1 MNVLFVCTGNT
12 CRSPLAEVL
21 LLRILSENNIE
32 NVGVQSCGLS
42 AYPGCPASENS
53 AMIAPEFGF
62 SLNFH
67 EAKQYDDKLA
77 DWADMIITM
86 SDSHKAVIDKFFEKY
101 SSKVQVLGK
110 GIFDPYG
117 GDLAEYRQCAKEIEF
132 ELKKL
137 VDGGVFCG
145 KR

>member
-21 LLRILSENNIE
+21 LKRLLSENNID
-32 NVGVQSCGLS
+32 NVEVQSCGIS

-53 AMIAPEFGF
+53 AMIAPEFGC

-67 EAKQYDDKLA
+67 AAKQFDDKLA
-77 DWADMIITM
+77 DWADVIITM
-86 SDSHKAVIDKFFEKY
+86 SESHKQVIERFFEEY
-101 SSKVQVLGK
+101 ASKVQVLGN
-110 GIFDPYG
+110 GISDPYG
-117 GDLAEYRQCAKEIEF
+117 GDLEEYRQCASEIES

-137 VDGGVFCG
+137 VDGGFFG
-145 KR
+145 G

>member
-21 LLRILSENNIE
+21 LKRILGERNIE
-32 NVGVQSCGLS
+32 NVEVQSCGLS

-53 AMIAPEFGF
+53 AMIAPEFGC

-67 EAKQYDDKLA
+67 IAKQFDDRLA
-77 DWADMIITM
+77 DWADIIITM
-86 SDSHKAVIDKFFEKY
+86 SESHKQVIERFFERY
-101 SSKVQVLGK
+101 ASKVQVLGN
-110 GIFDPYG
+110 GISDPYG
-117 GDLAEYRQCAKEIEF
+117 GDLEEYRQCASEIET
-132 ELKKL
+132 EIKKL
-137 VDGGVFCG
+137 VDGGVFGG

>member
-21 LLRILSENNIE
+21 LKRLLAEKNIE
-32 NVGVQSCGLS
+32 NVEVQSCGLS

-53 AMIAPEFGF
+53 AMIAPEFGC

-67 EAKQYDDKLA
+67 TAKQFDDRRA
-77 DWADMIITM
+77 DWADIIITM
-86 SDSHKAVIDKFFEKY
+86 SDSHKKVIERFFEKY
-101 SSKVQVLGK
+101 APKVQVLGN
-110 GIFDPYG
+110 GISDPYG
-117 GDLAEYRQCAKEIEF
+117 GDLAEYRQCSAEIES

-145 KR
+145 

>member
-21 LLRILSENNIE
+21 LRKLLSENSIE
-32 NVGVQSCGLS
+32 NVNVQSCGLS

-53 AMIAPEFGF
+53 AMIAPEFGC

-67 EAKQYDDKLA
+67 TAKQFDDKLA
-77 DWADMIITM
+77 DWADIIITM
-86 SDSHKAVIDKFFEKY
+86 SESHKQIIERFFERY
-101 SSKVQVLGK
+101 YSKVKVLGN
-110 GIFDPYG
+110 GISDPYG
-117 GDLAEYRQCAKEIEF
+117 GDLEEYRQCATQIES

-137 VDGGVFCG
+137 IDGGLFRG
-145 KR
+145 